1 MPPSCLSSQKDTDP
15 LTLSNFRCKF
25 TSKRLVRS
33 DAILGIP
40 MTVGTKPKQSLVGI
54 ELVRLLTY
62 EGDRIFTTDRA
73 RQLAPRVGL
82 KDAYLVEA
90 LYHLRRNNWIV
101 SLRRGLYAL
110 SSMVPGVAI
119 VHEFEVAAALVSPA
133 MISHW
138 SALHYHGLT
147 EQIPRD
153 VFVLTTTDAWI
164 PRPKQGRA
172 ARSGSGFLAGN
183 TLYRFIQVKPDRF
196 FGGGQ
201 RWIGEVRV
209 SITDL
214 ERTLLD
220 GLSMPRYCGGFA
232 EVLHAVQVGMDRLN
246 IELISDYAVRLGV
259 TTAKRLGWVL
269 ESQGVPRSELA
280 VLAELPVKGYCKLDP
295 TGPRKGSC
303 NSRWMV
309 QENLPGMV

>member
-1 MPPSCLSSQKDTDP
+1 M
-15 LTLSNFRCKF
+15 
-25 TSKRLVRS
+25 
-33 DAILGIP
+33 AA
-40 MTVGTKPKQSLVGI
+40 GTKPKQSLVGI
-54 ELVRLLTY
+54 ELVRLLAY

-73 RQLAPRVGL
+73 RKLAPRAGL

-101 SLRRGLYAL
+101 PLRRGLYAL
-110 SSMVPGVAI
+110 SSMVPGVAN
-119 VHEFEVAAALVSPA
+119 VHEFEVATALVAPA

-138 SALHYHGLT
+138 SALHHHGLT

-153 VFVLTTTDAWI
+153 VFVLTTTDTWI
-164 PRPKQGRA
+164 PRPRKDRA
-172 ARSGSGFLAGN
+172 AKFGSGFPVGD
-183 TLYRFIQVKPDRF
+183 TLYQFIQVKPDRF

-209 SITDL
+209 PITDL

-220 GLSMPRYCGGFA
+220 GLSMPRYCGGFT
-232 EVLHAVQVGMDRLN
+232 EVLHAVQVAMDRLN
-246 IELISDYAVRLGV
+246 IELISEYAVRLGV

-269 ESQGVPRSELA
+269 ESQGVPGSELA
-280 VLAELPVKGYCKLDP
+280 VLSELPVKGYCKLDP

-309 QENLPGMV
+309 QENLPGMVGV

>member
-1 MPPSCLSSQKDTDP
+1 
-15 LTLSNFRCKF
+15 
-25 TSKRLVRS
+25 
-33 DAILGIP
+33 

-54 ELVRLLTY
+54 ELVRLLAY

-90 LYHLRRNNWIV
+90 LHHLRRNNWIV
-101 SLRRGLYAL
+101 PLRRGLYAL
-110 SSMVPGVAI
+110 SSMVPGVAN
-119 VHEFEVAAALVSPA
+119 VHEFEVAAALVAPA

-138 SALHYHGLT
+138 SAMNYHGLT

-164 PRPKQGRA
+164 PRPSTDRA
-172 ARSGSGFLAGN
+172 ARSESGFRAGD
-183 TLYRFIQVKPDRF
+183 TTYRFVQVKPDRF
-196 FGGGQ
+196 FGGAPQ
-201 RWIGEVRV
+201 WFGEVRV
-209 SITDL
+209 PMTDL

-220 GLSMPRYCGGFA
+220 GLSMPRYCGDFA
-232 EVLHAVQVGMDRLN
+232 EVLHAVQVGLDRLN
-246 IELISDYAVRLGV
+246 IELISEYAVRLGV

-269 ESQGVPRSELA
+269 ESQGVPRAELTA
-280 VLAELPVKGYCKLDP
+280 LAELPIKGYRKLDP

-303 NSRWMV
+303 NSRWMI
-309 QENLPGMV
+309 QENLPGMVGA